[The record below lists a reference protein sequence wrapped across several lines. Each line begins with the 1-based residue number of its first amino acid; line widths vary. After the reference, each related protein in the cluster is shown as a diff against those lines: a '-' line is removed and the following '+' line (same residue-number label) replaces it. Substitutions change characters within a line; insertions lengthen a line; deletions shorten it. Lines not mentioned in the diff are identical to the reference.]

1 VKTWKVILA
10 TMVIFG
16 AGVVTGGLLVRSTA
30 RFPHNRQQLGA
41 GQLHAAQ
48 PGPPG
53 IMRLDLLRRME
64 RDLDL
69 RPDQRER
76 VDKILKEG
84 QERTKEIMEPIEPD
98 LHEVVQQAR
107 EQFLAVLT
115 PEQRTRFDAL
125 LKQQQQQRAKEQHKQ
140 PAPPRQ
146 PNPSPPAAPSPTN
159 TPPANH

>member
-1 VKTWKVILA
+1 VNTWKVILA

-16 AGVVTGGLLVRSTA
+16 AGVVTGGLLVHSTA
-30 RFPHNRQQLGA
+30 RFPHNRQQPGL

-48 PGPPG
+48 PGPAG

-69 RPDQRER
+69 KPDQRER
-76 VDKILKEG
+76 VDKILKAG

-98 LHEVVQQAR
+98 LREVVQQAR
-107 EQFLAVLT
+107 EEFLAVLT
-115 PEQRTRFDAL
+115 PEQRARFEAL

-140 PAPPRQ
+140 PPPPRQ
-146 PNPSPPAAPSPTN
+146 PNPAPPVAQPSTN
-159 TPPANH
+159 LPPANR